1 MIIDQFIFIDLSFDL
16 FLSLCTSRRSNR
28 FVQYGWK
35 NMSNYYL
42 LFLFLDLDTN
52 HLEASIPIRQA
63 KVYISFIECPI
74 ILNVQVLYYY
84 IYKLTRILDVHIAR
98 QELEFPW
105 NPMREQKGRFFLW
118 QVRKIAKKV
127 FFFEWPG
134 LKEHIFCQILQ
145 QTCQK
150 TYDFATRKHNST
162 GS

>member
-1 MIIDQFIFIDLSFDL
+1 
-16 FLSLCTSRRSNR
+16 
-28 FVQYGWK
+28 
-35 NMSNYYL
+35 MSNYYL

-105 NPMREQKGRFFLW
+105 NPMREQKGRFFL
-118 QVRKIAKKV
+118 
-127 FFFEWPG
+127 
-134 LKEHIFCQILQ
+134 
-145 QTCQK
+145 
-150 TYDFATRKHNST
+150 
-162 GS
+162 